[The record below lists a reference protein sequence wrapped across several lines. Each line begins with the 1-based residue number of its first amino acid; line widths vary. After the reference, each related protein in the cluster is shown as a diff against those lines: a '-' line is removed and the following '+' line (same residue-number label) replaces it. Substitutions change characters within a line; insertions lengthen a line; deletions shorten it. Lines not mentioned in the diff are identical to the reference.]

1 MPAVATSGLTSHRQS
16 RQPQPRC
23 NWSSSY
29 VDRPMRGRFRP
40 AILLSAGYR
49 NGDWDTAGVHRADR
63 YNPVAATDWR
73 GGGRPRHLSR
83 APLRGRRAPQVPRE
97 WPQVR
102 TEIFSGAGYLSVT
115 LSVGCYNPGTLFNP
129 ARPVEIHI
137 ELHQRAVGASIGHT
151 NFIRL
156 SNAGRARS
164 GRFRRKPLLN
174 AARLRTHCYD
184 LPKRI

>member
-1 MPAVATSGLTSHRQS
+1 MATSGLTSHRQS
-16 RQPQPRC
+16 SNPSLGVIGAAVTQTARC
-23 NWSSSY
+23 VAVFAWRSSGS
-29 VDRPMRGRFRP
+29 P
-40 AILLSAGYR
+40 GYR
-49 NGDWDTAGVHRADR
+49 NGEWDTAGVRRAGR
-63 YNPVAATDWR
+63 YNHVAATDWR
-73 GGGRPRHLSR
+73 GGEG
-83 APLRGRRAPQVPRE
+83 LRGIHRARRFGYVEHHRSLGNGLRSGPRFCRE
-97 WPQVR
+97 Q
-102 TEIFSGAGYLSVT
+102 AYLSVT
-115 LSVGCYNPGTLFNP
+115 LSVGCDNPGTLFNP